1 MFVSTPKDS
10 VTSSTFIRPCVLGD
24 KGFNPDVVWSS
35 VGRDILSYL
44 VVTCG
49 KAGLIFFFFNSTTFV
64 LSSINENSDYHIVA
78 KEFP

>member
-10 VTSSTFIRPCVLGD
+10 VASSTFIKPCVLEA
-24 KGFNPDVVWSS
+24 KGFNPDALWSS

-49 KAGLIFFFFNSTTFV
+49 KAGLIFFNSATFV